1 MECIFYYNFASIKP
15 THHMNLGYTLCR
27 HWNLLL
33 RLPHR
38 CGYGIHSPYAYGL
51 VTGVVYERTP
61 FYAYKE
67 LHTTRDGATLREKD
81 DRLMLRLS
89 NFQQPATAFI
99 SESVSGVTR
108 RYLAAGCKQCRWIDA
123 TADQE
128 AQSIRADMLVACGE
142 CCVDF
147 AAQHINRHSEKALF
161 VLHGIRSDKKVE
173 QKWKDICLEPNVR
186 LSFDLYDIGLL
197 SFDPRFPKTNYIV
210 FYS

>member
-67 LHTTRDGATLREKD
+67 LYTTRDGATLREKD

-128 AQSIRADMLVACGE
+128 ALSIRADMLVACGE
-142 CCVDF
+142 GCVDF

>member
-1 MECIFYYNFASIKP
+1 MEI
-15 THHMNLGYTLCR
+15 GYILR
-27 HWNLLL
+27 KYWNLLL

-38 CGYGIHSPYAYGL
+38 RGYGIHSPYAFGL

-67 LHTTRDGATLREKD
+67 LHDKRDGATLREKD

-99 SESVSGVTR
+99 SESVSDVTR
-108 RYLAAGCKQCRWIDA
+108 RYLAAGCKQCRWIDGA
-123 TADQE
+123 TAPEVCRQK
-128 AQSIRADMLVACGE
+128 ADMLVACGE

-147 AAQHINRHSEKALF
+147 AAQYIGQHSEKALF

-173 QKWKDICLEPNVR
+173 QKWKDICLEPSVR

-197 SFDPRFPKTNYIV
+197 SFDPRFPKTNHTV

>member
-1 MECIFYYNFASIKP
+1 MEI
-15 THHMNLGYTLCR
+15 GYILR
-27 HWNLLL
+27 KYWNLLL

-38 CGYGIHSPYAYGL
+38 RGYGIHSPYAFGL

-67 LHTTRDGATLREKD
+67 LHDKRDGATLREKD

-99 SESVSGVTR
+99 SESVSDVTR

-142 CCVDF
+142 GCVDF
-147 AAQHINRHSEKALF
+147 AAQYIGQHSEKALF

-173 QKWKDICLEPNVR
+173 QKWKDICLEPSVR

-197 SFDPRFPKTNYIV
+197 SFDPRFPKTNHTV